1 MLIERDCRLTFPA
14 NFDAELSGETV
25 NGGVSSD
32 FPVTIEGKWGPKS
45 FTGQIGRGGRRLS
58 VETVNG
64 GITLKKG

>member
-1 MLIERDCRLTFPA
+1 
-14 NFDAELSGETV
+14 V

-45 FTGQIGRGGRRLS
+45 FTAQIGRGGRRLN

-64 GITLKKG
+64 GISLKKG